1 MRFTFFLH
9 SKSSFRFKKRQI
21 TIMFLVNFLNGKIDH
36 RFFSYKRKKKK
47 KREIFWSE
55 KQKEKKNWGRR
66 SLVFLSFFLGQEIFF
81 NIFQLLKKMSQLLC
95 CFKRSGNFLK
105 KKNWREGEVWS
116 GWGFL
121 SNIPHHNYSMISR
134 DIFHSSIGQNDTV
147 FDAFTFLLFGIF
159 VIFPCTFLPECI

>member
-1 MRFTFFLH
+1 MFVVLFFCNFFFLRFTFFLH

-47 KREIFWSE
+47 RERFFDP
-55 KQKEKKNWGRR
+55 KNKKKKKLRAAVIGFF
-66 SLVFLSFFLGQEIFF
+66 VVFLGQEIFF

-105 KKNWREGEVWS
+105 KKKLKGGRGMVRV
-116 GWGFL
+116 G
-121 SNIPHHNYSMISR
+121 
-134 DIFHSSIGQNDTV
+134 IFIKHSSSQLFND
-147 FDAFTFLLFGIF
+147 F
-159 VIFPCTFLPECI
+159 